1 MQASLLLLSL
11 IRIFAS
17 MYRKVIHIIPSRFG
31 RQGAI
36 AAATVL
42 ARAVLN
48 FFGIAMLIPLL
59 MLILDGEAFHSQP
72 TLQGIYRAL
81 GFSDD
86 RAFVLTVAAVAV
98 AAVASKGAV
107 NILLYRYERDYI
119 YNLYRDLSRRLYI
132 DYYRRGL
139 AFVKRNNSAEL
150 SRNVNFVCLRFVTG
164 VLQPAATLVGE
175 TLLFLLI
182 TGAMFAYAPV
192 AALLLAAIFI
202 PAVALYYRLVRRR
215 MNEYGKIENEAMR
228 ENFRNV
234 SEMFRG
240 YADVEINNAFPRML
254 ADFDDSTERLI
265 DMRKRDAT
273 MATLPQTVTETA
285 IAIGMAALIAAGICM
300 PSADVRILFGLF
312 AIAALRLMPSVRNIL
327 SALTAIRYNR
337 YTADILADMTDTHDA
352 ERSTERMRM
361 HRDMVLHDITF
372 GYDDGRDGGV
382 INGFSLR
389 IRRGERIGI
398 KGSSGAGKS
407 TLMNLMLG
415 LYAPQ
420 RGEILIDGERLDE
433 SNRRAWQNSVGY
445 VPQSVFIADSTLAEN
460 VALGEDPEKIDRAR
474 VAEALETAALT
485 GFVSGLPQ
493 GIDTM
498 IGESGCRISGGE
510 RQRIG
515 IARALY
521 RRPDILFFD
530 EATSALDRN
539 TERSIND
546 SIVRLSE
553 YDKELT
559 IVVIAHRDTSLGYCD
574 RIIEIGK

>member
-1 MQASLLLLSL
+1 
-11 IRIFAS
+11 
-17 MYRKVIHIIPSRFG
+17 MYRKVIHIIPSRFK

-42 ARAVLN
+42 VRALLN

-59 MLILDGEAFHSQP
+59 MLILDGDAFHSQP
-72 TLQGIYRAL
+72 VLHKIYDIF
-81 GFSDD
+81 GFADD
-86 RAFVLTVAAVAV
+86 RTFALATAAAAVAV
-98 AAVASKGAV
+98 IILKGAL

-119 YNLYRDLSRRLYI
+119 YDLYRELSRRLYI

-150 SRNVNFVCLRFVTG
+150 SRNVNFVCLKFVTG
-164 VLQPAATLVGE
+164 VLQPFARIVGE
-175 TLLFLLI
+175 TLLFLFI
-182 TGAMFAYAPV
+182 IGATFAFAPV
-192 AALLLAAIFI
+192 AALLLTTISI
-202 PAVALYYRLVRRR
+202 TAVALYYRLVRRR
-215 MNEYGKIENEAMR
+215 MNDYGKIENEALR
-228 ENFRNV
+228 EKFRNV
-234 SEMFRG
+234 SESFRG

-254 ADFDDSTERLI
+254 SDFDDSTERLI
-265 DMRKRDAT
+265 DMRKRDDT
-273 MATLPQTVTETA
+273 MSTMPQTVTETA
-285 IAIGMAALIAAGICM
+285 ITIGMAALTAAGIYM
-300 PSADVRILFGLF
+300 PEGEVRILFGLF
-312 AIAALRLMPSVRNIL
+312 AIAAVRLMPSVRNIL
-327 SALTAIRYNR
+327 SALTSIRYNR
-337 YTADILADMTDTHDA
+337 YTADILADMADMHDA

-382 INGFSLR
+382 INDFSLCV
-389 IRRGERIGI
+389 RRGERIGI

-420 RGEILIDGERLDE
+420 RGEILIDGERLDD

-445 VPQSVFIADSTLAEN
+445 VPQNVFIADSTLAEN
-460 VALGEDPEKIDRAR
+460 VALGESPENIDRDR
-474 VAEALETAALT
+474 VVEVLETAVLAE
-485 GFVSGLPQ
+485 FVSGLPQ

-498 IGESGCRISGGE
+498 IGESGCRVSGGE

-546 SIVRLSE
+546 SIIRLSE